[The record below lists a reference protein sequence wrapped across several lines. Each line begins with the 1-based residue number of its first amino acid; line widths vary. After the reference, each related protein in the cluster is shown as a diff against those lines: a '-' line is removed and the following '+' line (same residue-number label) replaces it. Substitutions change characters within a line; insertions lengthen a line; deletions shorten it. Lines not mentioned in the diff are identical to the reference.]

1 MSDHEIPQL
10 DKKGLR
16 EFGLIL
22 GGIFVGLFGVLLPLL
37 HHRSLSQFPVWPW
50 IIAVPLWFL
59 AIFAPSLLNPVY
71 KFWMKVG
78 LFLGSIMTPIWMGLV
93 FYLVV
98 LPMGIIMRA
107 AGKDPMARELDG
119 NLPTYRI
126 PSNVRTK
133 ESMERPF

>member
-22 GGIFVGLFGVLLPLL
+22 GGLLVGLFGVLLPLL
-37 HHRSLSQFPVWPW
+37 HKGSLQWWPLV
-50 IIAVPLWFL
+50 IAVPLWFL

-107 AGKDPMARELDG
+107 VGHDPMARALDG
-119 NLPTYRI
+119 NLPTYRV

>member
-37 HHRSLSQFPVWPW
+37 HKGSLQWWPLV
-50 IIAVPLWFL
+50 IAVPLWFL